1 MSYYLIMRYKSIN
14 TFNDIE
20 ITNDI
25 PLVICDIDKT
35 ILYHDVKVEKFV
47 DILKKDGFHE
57 NKELMS
63 LSIEMMDLH
72 CRIFPPSH
80 TDSEGFKN
88 LIDKVNKLNGKIIFL
103 TARCKFSEDFTK
115 KQFGQIGLKYD
126 DYDVYYTDNKIHKG
140 DFIKSN
146 IDTSLWKDIIFI
158 DDYDYN
164 LDSVKNKFP
173 DSKCYKFEVILS

>member
-1 MSYYLIMRYKSIN
+1 MQYKLINK
-14 TFNDIE
+14 FNEIE
-20 ITNDI
+20 ISNEKT
-25 PLVICDIDKT
+25 LVICDIDKT

-47 DILKKDGFHE
+47 DMLKDRFN
-57 NKELMS
+57 NKQELLK
-63 LSIEMMDLH
+63 LSHEMMELH

-88 LIDKVNKLNGKIIFL
+88 LIYKVNKLNGKIIFL

-126 DYDVYYTDNKIHKG
+126 DYDVYYTDNKINKG

-146 IDTSLWKDIIFI
+146 IDTSLWDDIIFV
-158 DDYDYN
+158 DDYEFN
-164 LDSVKNKFP
+164 LASVKYIFP
-173 DSKCYKFEVILS
+173 KSKCYKFEVILS